1 MALIPPF
8 SFNCVVAIGIRKTT
22 PHAPPQ
28 WVGTGTLIGR
38 LFKKTSSSE
47 GQYHVFIVTN
57 RHVIEDHTSVVIR
70 FNPLGNKPAKDYEIP
85 LQDRSGKKLW
95 SEHPGKLADIAVI
108 GINADFLAEE
118 GVRYDF
124 FQSDNHLMSL
134 SEMSESGVS
143 EGDFIYVLG
152 FPMGIVDEDR
162 QFVIARSGIIARIR
176 DTLEGHKTDFLVDAF
191 IFPGNSGGPVIYK
204 PEIISVGGTKSLAKP
219 CLIGIVSC
227 YLTYKDVAISRQT
240 GHTRVVF
247 EENSGLAAVVP
258 VNFVMEAIES
268 CFASL
273 NIKEKQ
279 VVLPTNP

>member
-8 SFNCVVAIGIRKTT
+8 SFNCVVAIGIKKTA

-38 LFKKTSSSE
+38 LFNKTSNSKA
-47 GQYHVFIVTN
+47 QYHIFIVTN
-57 RHVIEDHTSVVIR
+57 KHVIEDHASIVIR

-85 LQDRSGKKLW
+85 LRDRSGKSLW
-95 SEHPGKLADIAVI
+95 NEHPSKGMDIAVI
-108 GINADFLAEE
+108 GINADFLIEE
-118 GVRYDF
+118 GVCYDF

-162 QFVIARSGIIARIR
+162 QFVIARSGIIARLR
-176 DTLEGHKTDFLVDAF
+176 DTLEGHKKDFLIDAF

-204 PEIISVGGTKSLAKP
+204 PEIISVGGTKSVAKP
-219 CLIGIVSC
+219 SLIGIVSC
-227 YLTYKDVAISRQT
+227 YLTYKDVAVSQQT
-240 GHTRVVF
+240 GHTRIIF

-258 VNFVMEAIES
+258 VNFIMETIEA
-268 CFASL
+268 CFSTL

-279 VVLPTNP
+279 TVLPTNL